1 MNSSNQVLVHSR
13 RNGKHN
19 LGIGYE
25 GQDRLSLNLRQ
36 LRYESEM
43 KSMGLPEDL
52 QACIK
57 FQLDLRAET
66 LENKYKQVF
75 AYTQLQKFGSFWE
88 DFGCRSLDEWLA
100 TVDLPTGSTLANR
113 EVMVRMFSKET
124 FVLIGDDMLGEMMLL
139 ICRVQSDTE
148 KRKADYQAI
157 FDAYCKSY
165 TSFDK
170 SKFREILYW
179 YFNTNYSMPAG
190 KKVENIKASPPS
202 ELPTGTHYVKVAKPV
217 AEIQSYQE
225 HSAPVVHSSAVPS
238 VAPTTPS
245 VTMDYVVEQR
255 TCLGCRLRDAYI
267 EDLERVIQ
275 SKLGKRELPVKP
287 RNI

>member
-1 MNSSNQVLVHSR
+1 MNSLNQVLVHSR
-13 RNGKHN
+13 RNGKTN

-43 KSMGLPEDL
+43 QSMGLPADL

-100 TVDLPTGSTLANR
+100 TVDLPTGTTLANR

-139 ICRVQSDTE
+139 ICRVQPNTE

-179 YFNTNYSMPAG
+179 YFNTNYSMAAG

-202 ELPTGTHYVKVAKPV
+202 ELPTGTHYVKTAKPV
-217 AEIQSYQE
+217 AEIRPYYPE
-225 HSAPVVHSSAVPS
+225 NESSKTEQ
-238 VAPTTPS
+238 VATPN
-245 VTMDYVVEQR
+245 MPIDYVVEQR
-255 TCLGCRLRDAYI
+255 TCLGCRLRDGYI
-267 EDLERVIQ
+267 EELERVVKA
-275 SKLGKRELPVKP
+275 SLGESHLPPKP
-287 RNI
+287 ERI